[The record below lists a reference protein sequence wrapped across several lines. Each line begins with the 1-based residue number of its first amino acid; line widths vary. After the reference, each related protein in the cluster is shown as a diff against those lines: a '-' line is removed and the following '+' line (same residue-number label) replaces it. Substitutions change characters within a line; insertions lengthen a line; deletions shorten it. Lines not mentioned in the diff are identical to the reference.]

1 MCILLSNLQITCVC
15 TVIGLCMGAWILV
28 NSPQWLFL
36 SPHWTAFVDIV
47 ANHKQNWSIHHKK
60 TKYRNC
66 TVFQT
71 WFLLWISYRN
81 KDQTVPPGE
90 LQASSSK
97 SSNSSNDAKSGGV
110 HPSGSTGGG
119 APAGLGPSS
128 SSSSSEPSPFDPFAA
143 AANEDS
149 RRLQGR
155 PILSSLCICVCVR
168 ECTIL
173 WYKQN

>member
-1 MCILLSNLQITCVC
+1 M
-15 TVIGLCMGAWILV
+15 
-28 NSPQWLFL
+28 
-36 SPHWTAFVDIV
+36 
-47 ANHKQNWSIHHKK
+47 
-60 TKYRNC
+60 
-66 TVFQT
+66 
-71 WFLLWISYRN
+71 
-81 KDQTVPPGE
+81 PPGE

-97 SSNSSNDAKSGGV
+97 SSNSSNEAKSGGV

-155 PILSSLCICVCVR
+155 PIHVLSSLCICQFCGTNGTR
-168 ECTIL
+168 GGG
-173 WYKQN
+173 WGR

>member
-1 MCILLSNLQITCVC
+1 MCTE
-15 TVIGLCMGAWILV
+15 VIGLCMGAWILV
-28 NSPQWLFL
+28 NSPQRLFL
-36 SPHWTAFVDIV
+36 SPQWIAFVDIV
-47 ANHKQNWSIHHKK
+47 ANHKQNWSIQRKK
-60 TKYRNC
+60 RTDIIIQKLHCFSNLI
-66 TVFQT
+66 
-71 WFLLWISYRN
+71 LLWISYRN

-97 SSNSSNDAKSGGV
+97 SSNSSNEAKSGGV
-110 HPSGSTGGG
+110 PPSGSTGGG

-155 PILSSLCICVCVR
+155 PILSSLCICVC
-168 ECTIL
+168 ENI
-173 WYKQN
+173 